1 MLYDCAPGRCGSP
14 VDRWVDALMSVFMA
28 PTDVPTIDHWARLLG
43 VSRSTLR
50 NRCRAVGAGPKAS
63 LNVARIARTLRL
75 GDPACWRPEDVL
87 ADLDPRTCLSLLEQ
101 TGLRAYHHAARPTI
115 STLLAQM
122 ATGIPGSCL
131 HALER
136 VTDRP
141 SGASPT
147 TSVHAQAK
155 AAPTIRAVHTRRD

>member
-1 MLYDCAPGRCGSP
+1 MLFDCALGRCESP
-14 VDRWVDALMSVFMA
+14 VERWVEALMPVLAA

-43 VSRSTLR
+43 LSRSTLC

-75 GDPACWRPEDVL
+75 GDPACWRPEDAL

-101 TGLRAYHHAARPTI
+101 TGLRASHHAARPTI
-115 STLLAQM
+115 SMLLAQPVH
-122 ATGIPGSCL
+122 GIPGSCL
-131 HALER
+131 YALER
-136 VTDRP
+136 AAGKSSD
-141 SGASPT
+141 AFPT
-147 TSVHAQAK
+147 VSVHTAAN